1 MIPIKAVFLIKSKFD
16 EQSVWV
22 YARRLTATQSQL
34 LQGNQNVRLATIFKT
49 HLWWERDYWDVL
61 WYRQYQENFKMDSKK
76 NIILN
81 TGLGTQPYTV
91 MAKDLN
97 TKADL
102 KLKPVSLLDKQE
114 KDEEERGAYMAA
126 YQMLMQQATPFGQIQ
141 LTKQFARVLWMP
153 KELIN
158 SIYKNP
164 PM

>member
-1 MIPIKAVFLIKSKFD
+1 
-16 EQSVWV
+16 
-22 YARRLTATQSQL
+22 
-34 LQGNQNVRLATIFKT
+34 
-49 HLWWERDYWDVL
+49 
-61 WYRQYQENFKMDSKK
+61 MDSKK

-81 TGLGTQPYTV
+81 TGLGTQPFTV

-141 LTKQFARVLWMP
+141 LTKKFARVL
-153 KELIN
+153 
-158 SIYKNP
+158 
-164 PM
+164 